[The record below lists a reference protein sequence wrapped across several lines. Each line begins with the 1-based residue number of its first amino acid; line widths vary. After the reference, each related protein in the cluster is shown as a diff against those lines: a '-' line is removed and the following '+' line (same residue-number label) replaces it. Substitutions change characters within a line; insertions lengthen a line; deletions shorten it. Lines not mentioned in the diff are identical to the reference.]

1 MKTFFFPFF
10 FFYWCSKQKVINQ
23 SEREKHGS
31 LFLNSTWIIDEFMQ
45 QDSRKKKEDG
55 KTLVRD

>member
-1 MKTFFFPFF
+1 METFFFPF
-10 FFYWCSKQKVINQ
+10 FFYWCSKQKVVNQ

-31 LFLNSTWIIDEFMQ
+31 HFLNSTWIIDEFMQ

-55 KTLVRD
+55 KTLVFD

>member
-1 MKTFFFPFF
+1 METFFFL
-10 FFYWCSKQKVINQ
+10 FFYWCSKQKDVNQ

-31 LFLNSTWIIDEFMQ
+31 HFLNSTWIIDEFMQ

-55 KTLVRD
+55 KMLVCD

>member
-1 MKTFFFPFF
+1 METVFFPFF
-10 FFYWCSKQKVINQ
+10 NCCSKQKVVNQ

-31 LFLNSTWIIDEFMQ
+31 HFVKSTWIIDELTQ